1 MKEMPIRWKI
11 TILAYVVV
19 IFSLLICGII
29 VIANIQQQEEKELRL
44 RSMSTARTVAE
55 LAEVKAGI
63 QEPDGWKNISPLA
76 EEIRLINNTDY
87 IVIMDMN
94 RIRYS
99 HPVKDM
105 LGKPS
110 FGSDEDP
117 AFAEHIYFSKAK
129 GEAGTFI
136 RAFIPILKDEQLNQI
151 GVVMVGNK

>member
-94 RIRYS
+94 RIR
-99 HPVKDM
+99 
-105 LGKPS
+105 
-110 FGSDEDP
+110 
-117 AFAEHIYFSKAK
+117 
-129 GEAGTFI
+129 
-136 RAFIPILKDEQLNQI
+136 
-151 GVVMVGNK
+151 